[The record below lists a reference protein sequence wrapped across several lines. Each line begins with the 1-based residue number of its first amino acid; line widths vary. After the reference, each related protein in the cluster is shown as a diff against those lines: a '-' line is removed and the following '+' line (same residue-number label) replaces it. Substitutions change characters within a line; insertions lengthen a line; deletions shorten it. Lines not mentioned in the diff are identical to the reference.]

1 MPPHTSARDFLL
13 VRAGESVAHWVST
26 VYCNYER
33 SSTVASMK
41 ALQIQQLGSLDDIEI
56 VEVDSPD
63 LSPGHIRV
71 AVLASG
77 LNYVDSLMIEGKYQI
92 KPPVPYR
99 PGSEIVGRVIEVA
112 SDVTNL
118 KIGDRVFSPSG
129 GFADEAVLSS
139 SRVIAI
145 PDQLSDGQGA
155 TFMQSYL
162 TAWFAFHKRA
172 QVREGATMLV
182 LGAGGGV
189 GLAAVDLGVAMG
201 MRVIAAASSPEKRQL
216 ALDRGAFAA
225 IDVLNEDV
233 KLRTRELC
241 GGGVDMVYDPVG
253 GDLAE
258 ACLRALA
265 PFGQYLVVGFVGG
278 IPRLPANH
286 VLLTNRTV
294 VGVDWGAWVGRNIVE
309 NQGMLVDV
317 LAQIAA
323 GKLHPVE
330 PVTYPMSK
338 AVQAMR
344 DLQDRKI
351 AGKVALVPV
360 FD

>member
-1 MPPHTSARDFLL
+1 MPPNTSARDFLL
-13 VRAGESVAHWVST
+13 VRAGESVAHWAST

-294 VGVDWGAWVGRNIVE
+294 VGIDWGAWVGRNIVE

>member
-1 MPPHTSARDFLL
+1 
-13 VRAGESVAHWVST
+13 
-26 VYCNYER
+26 
-33 SSTVASMK
+33 MK
-41 ALQIQQLGSLDDIEI
+41 TLQVQQLGSLDSIEI
-56 VEVDSPD
+56 VEIKSPA
-63 LSPGHIRV
+63 LTPGQIRV
-71 AVLASG
+71 AILASG
-77 LNYVDSLMIEGKYQI
+77 VNYVDSLMIEGRYQI

-112 SDVTNL
+112 SDVTNV
-118 KIGDRVFSPSG
+118 KISDRVFSPSG
-129 GFADEAVLSS
+129 GFADEAVLQAA
-139 SRVIAI
+139 RVIAI
-145 PDQLSDGQGA
+145 PDQLTDGQGA

-162 TAWFAFHKRA
+162 TAWFAFYKRA
-172 QVREGATMLV
+172 LIREGATMLV
-182 LGAGGGV
+182 LGAGGGI

-201 MRVIAAASSPEKRQL
+201 MRVIAAASSEEKRQL

-225 IDVLNEDV
+225 IDVLTEDV

-241 GGGVDMVYDPVG
+241 GGGVDVVYDPVG

-258 ACLRALA
+258 PCLRALA

-286 VLLTNRTV
+286 VLLANRTV
-294 VGVDWGAWVGRNIVE
+294 VGVDWGAWVAKNVDE
-309 NQGMLVDV
+309 HQGMLHAV
-317 LAQIAA
+317 LAEIAA
-323 GKLHPVE
+323 GKLHPIE

-351 AGKVALVPV
+351 AGKIALIPA

>member
-1 MPPHTSARDFLL
+1 
-13 VRAGESVAHWVST
+13 
-26 VYCNYER
+26 
-33 SSTVASMK
+33 MK
-41 ALQIQQLGSLDDIEI
+41 TLQVQQLGTLDALEI
-56 VEVDSPD
+56 VDIDSPD
-63 LSPGHIRV
+63 LLPGQIRV

-92 KPPVPYR
+92 KPPLPYR
-99 PGSEIVGRVIEVA
+99 PGSEIVGRVIEVGA
-112 SDVTNL
+112 DVSNY
-118 KIGDRVFSPSG
+118 KIGDRIFSPSG
-129 GFADEAVLSS
+129 GFAEEAVVYAA
-139 SRVIAI
+139 RVVSI
-145 PDQLSDGQGA
+145 PDRLSDGQGA

-172 QVREGATMLV
+172 HVREGATMLV

-201 MRVIAAASSPEKRQL
+201 MRVIAAASSAEKRQL
-216 ALDRGAFAA
+216 ALDRGAFAV

-241 GGGVDMVYDPVG
+241 GGGVDIVYDPVG

-258 ACLRALA
+258 PCLRALA
-265 PFGQYLVVGFVGG
+265 PFGQYLVIGFVGG

-286 VLLTNRTV
+286 VLLTNRSV
-294 VGVDWGAWVGRNIVE
+294 IGVDWGAWVAKNGEE
-309 NQGMLVDV
+309 NQEMVIKV
-317 LAQIAA
+317 LAQITA

-351 AGKVALVPV
+351 AGKVVLIPQ

>member
-1 MPPHTSARDFLL
+1 MKTML
-13 VRAGESVAHWVST
+13 VQE
-26 VYCNYER
+26 
-33 SSTVASMK
+33 
-41 ALQIQQLGSLDDIEI
+41 LGSLDALT
-56 VEVDSPD
+56 VVDMESPE
-63 LSPGHIRV
+63 LISGHVRI
-71 AVLASG
+71 AITACG

-99 PGSEIVGRVIEVA
+99 PGSEVVGRVIEVA
-112 SDVTNL
+112 PDVTNL
-118 KIGDRVFSPSG
+118 KIGDRVFAPIGIG
-129 GFADEAVLSS
+129 GFSDEALVHSVRLLP
-139 SRVIAI
+139 I
-145 PDQLSDGQGA
+145 PDELTDGQGA

-172 QVREGATMLV
+172 TIREGATMLV

-201 MRVIAAASSPEKRQL
+201 LRVIAAASSEEKRQL

-225 IDVLNEDV
+225 IDVLTEDV
-233 KLRTRELC
+233 KARTRELC

-258 ACLRALA
+258 QCLRALA

-294 VGVDWGAWVGRNIVE
+294 VGVDWGAWVGRNQIE
-309 NQGMLVDV
+309 NAAMLMEVMSFIQQGR
-317 LAQIAA
+317 
-323 GKLHPVE
+323 LHPVE
-330 PVTYPMSK
+330 PVTYPMSA

-351 AGKVALVPV
+351 AGKVALLPI
-360 FD
+360 FE

>member
-1 MPPHTSARDFLL
+1 
-13 VRAGESVAHWVST
+13 
-26 VYCNYER
+26 
-33 SSTVASMK
+33 MK
-41 ALQIQQLGSLDDIEI
+41 TLQVQQLGSLDSIEI
-56 VEVDSPD
+56 VDIESPE
-63 LSPGHIRV
+63 LTPGHIRV
-71 AVLASG
+71 AILASG
-77 LNYVDSLMIEGKYQI
+77 LNYVDSLMIEGRYQI

-112 SDVTNL
+112 SDVTNV
-118 KIGDRVFSPSG
+118 KIGDRVFSPIG
-129 GFADEAVLSS
+129 GFAEEAVLNAA
-139 SRVIAI
+139 RVIEI

-162 TAWFAFHKRA
+162 TAWFAFYKRA
-172 QVREGATMLV
+172 QIREGATMLV
-182 LGAGGGV
+182 LGAGGGI

-241 GGGVDMVYDPVG
+241 GGGVDVVYDPVG

-258 ACLRALA
+258 PCLRALA
-265 PFGQYLVVGFVGG
+265 PFGQYLVVGFVAG

-286 VLLTNRTV
+286 VLLSNRTV
-294 VGVDWGAWVGRNIVE
+294 VGVDWGAWVARNVE
-309 NQGMLVDV
+309 EHTSMLHAV
-317 LAQIAA
+317 LAEIAS
-323 GKLHPVE
+323 GKLHPIE
-330 PVTYPMSK
+330 PVRYPMSK

-351 AGKVALVPV
+351 AGKVALIPI